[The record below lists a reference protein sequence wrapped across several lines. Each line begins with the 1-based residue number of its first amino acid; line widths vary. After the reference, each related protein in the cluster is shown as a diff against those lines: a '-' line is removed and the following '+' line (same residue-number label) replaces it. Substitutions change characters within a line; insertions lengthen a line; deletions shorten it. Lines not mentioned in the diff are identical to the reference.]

1 MLGLTELSLIL
12 IVTTV
17 ANLFVE
23 VGAEII
29 AEWWV
34 NGDKATEV
42 AEGAA
47 RKLATL
53 DVPGCVAE
61 HAEALRPVARLWVE
75 GWAGLAETA
84 LKVQMICDGLAV

>member
-1 MLGLTELSLIL
+1 MLGVTELSLIL

-17 ANLFVE
+17 ANLIVE

-34 NGDKATEV
+34 NGERAAEV
-42 AEGAA
+42 AEKASS
-47 RKLATL
+47 KLAAL

-61 HAEALRPVARLWVE
+61 HAEALKPVARLWME
-75 GWAGLAETA
+75 GQAGLAETA
-84 LKVQMICDGLAV
+84 YQIQLICGGLAA

>member
-12 IVTTV
+12 VVTTV

-34 NGDKATEV
+34 NGERTTEV
-42 AEGAA
+42 AENAS
-47 RKLATL
+47 RKLTAL
-53 DVPGCVAE
+53 DVPGCVAQ
-61 HAEALRPVARLWVE
+61 HADALRPVARLWME
-75 GWAGLAETA
+75 GQAGLAETA
-84 LKVQMICDGLAV
+84 LKIQTICDGLAV